1 MTRIV
6 LRTAT
11 EEDLPA
17 MAAIY
22 NQAIERTTSTF
33 DVEPRPDDNYQ
44 ARVASERSGDH
55 VVVAEISGEVVGYAF
70 SNSYRRRPA
79 YDTTRE
85 VSVYV
90 AEGQRSH
97 GLGSRLYDDLIR
109 RLDADGIHT
118 IVSVIAQ
125 PNPASEKLHRA
136 MGFDHVG
143 TLREVGF
150 KFGKWVDTALWQR
163 MHPDLWDEAKL
174 ESQRLEFEKREANR
188 KARDAE
194 LAAQPDPADAGADA

>member
-1 MTRIV
+1 MTPIV

-11 EEDLPA
+11 EADLPA

-55 VVVAEISGEVVGYAF
+55 VVVAEMGGKVVGYAF
-70 SNSYRRRPA
+70 SNTYRKRPA

-85 VSVYV
+85 VSVYI
-90 AEGQRSH
+90 AEGHRSH
-97 GLGSRLYDDLIR
+97 GLGSRMYDDLIA

-125 PNPASEKLHRA
+125 PNPASEALHRA
-136 MGFDHVG
+136 MGFEHVG

-163 MHPDLWDEAKL
+163 MHPDLWDEG
-174 ESQRLEFEKREANR
+174 KREAQR
-188 KARDAE
+188 VAFEEREAKRRRTDQE
-194 LAAQPDPADAGADA
+194 LAAQGEDATADPS